1 MQSTAFVEGFP
12 LSLKAYDNPME
23 IIENTLFMRACQHGI
38 LQVELSDTGLP
49 CQRAMKSDAL
59 LPILTDYITHNF
71 GRTLQWNFQTGL
83 EEKIMMEF
91 LENHDGEQSIA
102 DLLQEV
108 AKKVNRPALFNQ
120 ANKKALLDARTEL
133 RETSGIPLSVTLLM
147 LDLSLEA
154 AIEMSRAYQLEMS
167 GETMDEI
174 LDLSPIVRMM
184 PTHGSSA
191 TRRSAG

>member
-1 MQSTAFVEGFP
+1 
-12 LSLKAYDNPME
+12 
-23 IIENTLFMRACQHGI
+23 
-38 LQVELSDTGLP
+38 
-49 CQRAMKSDAL
+49 
-59 LPILTDYITHNF
+59 
-71 GRTLQWNFQTGL
+71 
-83 EEKIMMEF
+83 MMEF

-184 PTHGSSA
+184 QHMEVQPRVEVPGDLAQRVEDAPMISLTLADEIVNAAQQSQSQTQRQRVTHHGL
-191 TRRSAG
+191 RL